1 MLTAIIE
8 TPAGTFKI
16 YDQYSDWKVEGKR
29 FQYWCSIWSKDRRAS
44 FNRALAAVP
53 RSDQATIYFIQPID
67 LAEG

>member
-1 MLTAIIE
+1 MMGA
-8 TPAGTFKI
+8 F
-16 YDQYSDWKVEGKR
+16 YWKVEGKR

-53 RSDQATIYFIQPID
+53 RSDQATVYFIQPID